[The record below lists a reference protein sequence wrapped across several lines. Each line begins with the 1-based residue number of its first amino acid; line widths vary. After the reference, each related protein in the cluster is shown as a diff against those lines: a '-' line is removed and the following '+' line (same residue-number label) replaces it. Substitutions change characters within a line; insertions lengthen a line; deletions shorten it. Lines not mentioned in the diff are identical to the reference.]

1 MVASEY
7 RSVHDGDVDA
17 LATELLYRYEEIT
30 LLHGLSKSLSGLQDE
45 ESLCT
50 TALNLASDAIG
61 CERAWIALQDRE
73 GEALRFTVTRHAEA
87 LQGLELDPQV
97 GITSYVAR
105 EGQRVLLH
113 LDEGWPEGVPQA
125 GAPVDALLSVPLIA
139 PAMEGRHPALLGAMT
154 LMGRP
159 EGDRFTAGHSMLAA
173 TVSSLLA
180 AAIHNARLV
189 SSMRAA
195 DSARRAMEVAADVQ
209 KSLLPSRP
217 PAVEGARAAGVC
229 IAAENVGGDYYD
241 LIVDTAGR
249 LTLIIADVAGHS
261 VGSALMMAAARG
273 IMRQAVAAG
282 ASPGLVL
289 RSTNDATIDD
299 LTNAGLFI
307 TMFCARWDP
316 DDRTLTYA
324 SGGHN
329 PPLLRTRG
337 VLLELDAEGMPA
349 GLLPD
354 VEYIEEVVQLDPG
367 DLLLMYTDGV
377 TEARNIEGEQFGMIR
392 LAAVV
397 DGAVGE
403 VELAIASLHDA
414 VEDFTGGNSG
424 QDDLTIVAL
433 RVTQPAGA

>member
-1 MVASEY
+1 MAAAGY
-7 RSVHDGDVDA
+7 QPVHDGAVDA
-17 LATELLYRYEEIT
+17 LATELLYRYEEVT
-30 LLHGLSKSLSGLQDE
+30 LLHGLSKSLSALQDE

-50 TALNLASDAIG
+50 TALTLASEAIG
-61 CERAWIALQDRE
+61 CERAWIALVDRD
-73 GEALRFTVTRHAEA
+73 GETLRFTVTRHADD
-87 LQGLELDPQV
+87 LQGKELDPQV

-105 EGQRVLLH
+105 EGHRVLLH

-139 PAMEGRHPALLGAMT
+139 PAMDNRQPALLGAMT
-154 LMGRP
+154 LTGRP
-159 EGDRFTAGHSMLAA
+159 DGDRFTAGHSMLAA

-180 AAIHNARLV
+180 ASIHNARLV
-189 SSMRAA
+189 SSLRAA

-209 KSLLPSRP
+209 KSLLPRRP
-217 PAVEGARAAGVC
+217 PVVRGATAAGIC
-229 IAAENVGGDYYD
+229 IAAASVGGDYYD

-282 ASPGLVL
+282 DSPGRVL
-289 RSTNDATIDD
+289 CATNDATLDD

-316 DDRTLTYA
+316 GERTLTYA

-337 VLLELDAEGMPA
+337 SLLELDAEGMPA

-354 VEYIEEVVQLDPG
+354 VEYVENVVQLDPG
-367 DLLLMYTDGV
+367 DLLVMYTDGV
-377 TEARNIEGEQFGMIR
+377 TEARNADGEQFGMAR

-397 DGAVGE
+397 DGTDGG
-403 VELAIASLHDA
+403 VELAIASLNNA

-433 RVTQPAGA
+433 SVTQPAGD